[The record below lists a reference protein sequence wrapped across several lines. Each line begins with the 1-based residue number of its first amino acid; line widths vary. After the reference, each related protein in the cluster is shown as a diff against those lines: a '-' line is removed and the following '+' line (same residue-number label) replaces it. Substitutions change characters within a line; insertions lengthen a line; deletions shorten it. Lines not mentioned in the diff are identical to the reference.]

1 MNHLQNFPERLDLF
15 IKTAIQNGVR
25 MILVGGG
32 AVNFHGYQRHSA
44 DVDFWIDVSD
54 ENLKKLLK
62 TLQDIDFQISDLPD
76 EVKSGTQNISVKIS
90 PVLDLELITN
100 FNPGKTFEEA
110 YNESV
115 EVEQENISYR
125 ILSFNDL
132 ILSKISTGR
141 AKDKLDVEELHKI
154 QFYKKKKS

>member
-15 IKTAIQNGVR
+15 IKTGIQNGVR

-62 TLQDIDFQISDLPD
+62 TLQDIGFQISDLPD
-76 EVKSGTQNISVKIS
+76 EVKLGTQNISVKIS
-90 PVLDLELITN
+90 PVLDLELIAN

-115 EVEQENISYR
+115 VVEQENISYR
-125 ILSFNDL
+125 VLSFNDL

-141 AKDKLDVEELHKI
+141 VKDKLDVEELHKI
-154 QFYKKKKS
+154 QLHKKNL